1 MECKKLNR
9 KVWLFI
15 TVEGRYIPVLDKSK
29 VYNVVGVIPH
39 EQAKDWQDHLLVRN
53 GNEMKEIPMYECIAI
68 PDEAI
73 ECESQRLHDY
83 LSVNGLYHEV
93 FVCSDGTVEISIEWG
108 DWKHDHGYC
117 DSLMSYIGYDCDD
130 VQETEENG
138 SDCYSAIHYYSK
150 SA

>member
-29 VYNVVGVIPH
+29 VYTVVGYLP
-39 EQAKDWQDHLLVRN
+39 KDDHLLVRN
-53 GNEMKEIPMYECIAI
+53 GNETKEIGYYECIVL
-68 PDEAI
+68 PNEAI
-73 ECESQRLHDY
+73 ECEGQRINDY
-83 LSVNGLYHEV
+83 LSANGIYGDV
-93 FVCSDGTVEISIEWG
+93 SNYDGTVEVEITWG
-108 DWKHDHGYC
+108 DWKHEHGFC

>member
-29 VYNVVGVIPH
+29 VYTVVGYLP
-39 EQAKDWQDHLLVRN
+39 KDDRLLVRN
-53 GNEMKEIPMYECIAI
+53 GNETKEIGYYECIVL
-68 PDEAI
+68 PNEAI
-73 ECESQRLHDY
+73 ECESQRINDY
-83 LSVNGLYHEV
+83 LSANGIYGDV
-93 FVCSDGTVEISIEWG
+93 SNCDGTVEVEITWG
-108 DWKHDHGYC
+108 DWKHEHGFC

-138 SDCYSAIHYYSK
+138 SDCYSAIHFYSK

>member
-29 VYNVVGVIPH
+29 VYTVVGYLP
-39 EQAKDWQDHLLVRN
+39 KDDHLLVRN
-53 GNEMKEIPMYECIAI
+53 GNETKEIGYYECIVL
-68 PDEAI
+68 PNEAI
-73 ECESQRLHDY
+73 ECESQRISDY
-83 LSVNGLYHEV
+83 LSVNGIHEE
-93 FVCSDGTVEISIEWG
+93 VCAYNGSVEVDIVWG

-117 DSLMSYIGYDCDD
+117 DSLMSYIGYNCDD

-150 SA
+150 AE